1 VGDNRIWH
9 REEEEE
15 GEKEMEVKSIMDGS
29 KKMEHQQLFFSLS
42 LDVQMRMVRKTKD
55 DLLEGYY
62 CQLDACVYNRWQVCI
77 LLIQTQI

>member
-1 VGDNRIWH
+1 
-9 REEEEE
+9 
-15 GEKEMEVKSIMDGS
+15 MEVKSIMDGS

-62 CQLDACVYNRWQVCI
+62 CQLDACVYNR
-77 LLIQTQI
+77 